1 MSYFLIR
8 TNSWAVCPNGYF
20 VQGFYRGSG
29 DWLDSIEEAKC
40 CKPDTFPDRYE
51 HCYNENILSS
61 FDNKG
66 LSKCEQ
72 EGYYVAGIYRGG
84 CDRLSCIETLKC
96 CKMIVGEK
104 RYVCAFV
111 LQSSDQYQYLSN
123 CAPTPPLTCY
133 NKLIS

>member
-1 MSYFLIR
+1 M
-8 TNSWAVCPNGYF
+8 
-20 VQGFYRGSG
+20 
-29 DWLDSIEEAKC
+29 
-40 CKPDTFPDRYE
+40 
-51 HCYNENILSS
+51 
-61 FDNKG
+61 
-66 LSKCEQ
+66 
-72 EGYYVAGIYRGG
+72 AGIYRGG

-133 NKLIS
+133 NKLISSCYCWRVGGGLVRSCPDTRDNDPNFFQVPFPILTNLE